1 MTDVESFERA
11 FVAVSYLLGRRNGI
25 AESIAGATETARRAE
40 RIALLPKQD
49 ERAKRLAAELLPV
62 VTSLDGRRLG

>member
-11 FVAVSYLLGRRNGI
+11 FVAVSYLLGRREGI
-25 AESIAGATETARRAE
+25 VESIAGATEAAHRAA
-40 RIALLPKQD
+40 RIALVTNKD

-62 VTSLDGRRLG
+62 IASLDGRRLR

>member
-11 FVAVSYLLGRRNGI
+11 FVAVSYLLGRRDGA
-25 AESIAGATETARRAE
+25 AEGIAGATEAAQRAAR
-40 RIALLPKQD
+40 LTVLSNQD

-62 VTSLDGRRLG
+62 VASFEKRRLG